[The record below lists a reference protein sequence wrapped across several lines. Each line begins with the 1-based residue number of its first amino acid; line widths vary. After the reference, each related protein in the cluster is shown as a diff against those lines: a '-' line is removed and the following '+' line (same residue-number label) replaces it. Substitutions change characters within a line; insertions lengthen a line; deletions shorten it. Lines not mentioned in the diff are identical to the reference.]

1 MRFVIEAPLDE
12 ETVPVWNHPAALP
25 FLDRLIARA
34 DEAAHEVFLDDADL
48 VDGSEWFLGARAA
61 SYDRLQEICE
71 LARIAA
77 WRVVPEDSK
86 VWRVSTS
93 AEAERALRIANSRL
107 KLLVENRL
115 RDGALIEVAV
125 RLLANERLRGLWIAP
140 PEPPAIHLM
149 HGGGTGDMEKFMRQE
164 AAEAHQGQIPL
175 RLIVIVD
182 SDRSEPGQPPSDKAV
197 EIESEAQR
205 LGAKSFILSKHE
217 AENYIPDFHW
227 RAEAARDPRNPNWVR
242 KITAALS
249 LATDE
254 RDFCDMETL
263 GLKKVDK
270 TSDRTRSYHLE
281 VMLESVRQ
289 ERDTTALGT
298 MAADLRARD
307 HTGDLTA
314 ILALIEQER

>member
-12 ETVPVWNHPAALP
+12 EALPVWNDPAALP

-34 DEAAHEVFLDDADL
+34 DEAAHAVVLDDADL

-61 SYDRLQEICE
+61 SYDRLLELCE
-71 LARIAA
+71 LARVSAWCAVPENSKA
-77 WRVVPEDSK
+77 WRVS
-86 VWRVSTS
+86 SS
-93 AEAERALRIANSRL
+93 AEAERALRTANSPL

-115 RDGALIEVAV
+115 RDGALIEVAI
-125 RLLANERLRGLWIAP
+125 RLLADERLGQLWIMP
-140 PEPPAIHLM
+140 PAPPAIQVI
-149 HGGGTGDMEKFMRQE
+149 HGGGMGDMVKFMRQE
-164 AAEAHQGQIPL
+164 AADAHQSQIPL

-182 SDRSEPGQPPSDKAV
+182 SDRSGPGQPPSDNAV
-197 EIESEAQR
+197 GIESEAQR

-227 RAEAARDPRNPNWVR
+227 RAEAARDPRNLNWVR

-249 LATDE
+249 LPTHE

-281 VMLESVRQ
+281 VMLEYVRQ
-289 ERDTTALGT
+289 EQDTAALGT